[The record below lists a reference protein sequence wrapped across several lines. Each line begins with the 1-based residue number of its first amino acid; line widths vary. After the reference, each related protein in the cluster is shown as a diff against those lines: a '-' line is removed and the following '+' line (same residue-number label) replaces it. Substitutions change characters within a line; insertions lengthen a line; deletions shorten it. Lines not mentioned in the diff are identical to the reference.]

1 MSVLELD
8 AATRSEVA
16 ERRRP
21 GRLDHV
27 SPELVPLLRGESA
40 FVADAPV
47 QFGEPD
53 QLGGARGLTLAV
65 AISAALWAVIAY
77 GGSWLFS

>member
-1 MSVLELD
+1 MSVLELE
-8 AATRSEVA
+8 AAIRSEVA

-21 GRLDHV
+21 GRRDHV

-40 FVADAPV
+40 FVPDAPI
-47 QFGEPD
+47 QFGDPD
-53 QLGGARGLTLAV
+53 QLRGVRGITLAV
-65 AISAALWAVIAY
+65 AISTALWAAIAY

>member
-27 SPELVPLLRGESA
+27 SPELVPLLRGDTP
-40 FVADAPV
+40 VPPDAPV

-53 QLGGARGLTLAV
+53 QLRGARGVTLAV
-65 AISAALWAVIAY
+65 AISAALWAAIAY